1 MSQLP
6 KCRGKTKS
14 GRRCKR
20 FVSEDVSF
28 CWQHAEKKNQSDEKP
43 EKVKAKA
50 RKIPAPKAKNPDKNS
65 KSRKTKLPHHAPN
78 VCVPFFT
85 RCIVEGCPQAS
96 RVGRELCGK
105 HECHEKNCKE
115 LAVSGKVWCPS
126 HICRYPECS
135 YRGPACGVHK
145 CHAENCRN
153 LKFSTRFCVQHA
165 CSVNN
170 CMCQCEDGGGK
181 KGYCIVHKKQYALE
195 KPDECPVCLE
205 EFKKDE
211 EPWPCGHYIHRSCI
225 TQSLKAE
232 CPLCRTVLRL
242 TREEERA
249 IHARSHQAREERN
262 QEMLNGLQ
270 NQEVMNQMLIR
281 FGPAYPQILSFLMNF
296 QADNQLQFVV

>member
-50 RKIPAPKAKNPDKNS
+50 RKIPAPKAKNPDKD
-65 KSRKTKLPHHAPN
+65 RKIRKLSP
-78 VCVPFFT
+78 
-85 RCIVEGCPQAS
+85 RCTVEGCHHS
-96 RVGRELCGK
+96 SYKGGLCAR
-105 HECHEKNCKE
+105 HSCHNKNCKE
-115 LAVSGKVWCPS
+115 LVVSGKIWCLS
-126 HICRYPECS
+126 HICQYPECA
-135 YRGPACGVHK
+135 YEGPVCMLHK
-145 CHAENCRN
+145 CHIMSCQN
-153 LKFSTRFCVQHA
+153 LKVSGRHLCQQHA
-165 CSVNN
+165 CSVSG
-170 CMCQCEDGGGK
+170 CKYACEDGGGK

-205 EFKKDE
+205 EFKSDE
-211 EPWPCGHYIHRSCI
+211 IPWPCGHYIHRSCI

-232 CPLCRTVLRL
+232 CPLCRTALRL

-249 IHARSHQAREERN
+249 INARSHQAREERN

>member
-6 KCRGKTKS
+6 NCRGKTKS

-28 CWQHAEKKNQSDEKP
+28 CWQHAEKKNQSDKKP
-43 EKVKAKA
+43 EKAKS
-50 RKIPAPKAKNPDKNS
+50 RKIPVPKAKNPDKD
-65 KSRKTKLPHHAPN
+65 RKIRKAKLSP
-78 VCVPFFT
+78 
-85 RCIVEGCPQAS
+85 RCNVEGCDHS
-96 RVGRELCGK
+96 SYKGGLCAE
-105 HECHEKNCKE
+105 HSCHDKNCKE
-115 LAVSGKVWCPS
+115 LAVSGKLWCLS
-126 HICRYPECS
+126 HICQYPECAYS
-135 YRGPACGVHK
+135 GPVCLLHR
-145 CHAENCRN
+145 CHIMSCQN
-153 LKFSTRFCVQHA
+153 LKISGKRLCLQHA
-165 CSVNN
+165 CSVGE
-170 CMCQCEDGGGK
+170 CKYACEDGDGK
-181 KGYCIVHKKQYALE
+181 RKYCPAHKKQYALE

-205 EFKKDE
+205 EFKNDE
-211 EPWPCGHYIHRSCI
+211 IPWPCGHYIHRNCI

-281 FGPAYPQILSFLMNF
+281 FGPTYPQILTFLMNF
-296 QADNQLQFVV
+296 QADNRLQFVSME